1 MIQYEILFWLL
12 LFEMAIFML
21 LSIPSNKFQKKYVV
35 QWIDTFLNFKYTYFI
50 LAFLLLYTLI
60 MTLDSFSE
68 YHKSSSLINLNT
80 GIEMNNVLSR
90 DHLHSKLFR
99 AQRNTY
105 LTVMTLFTAF
115 ADYQMYNLRNQL
127 IKKSE

>member
-1 MIQYEILFWLL
+1 MG
-12 LFEMAIFML
+12 MFML

-35 QWIDTFLNFKYTYFI
+35 QWIDMFLNNKYTQFI
-50 LAFLLLYTLI
+50 FAFLLLYTLI
-60 MTLDSFSE
+60 MTFDAFSS
-68 YHKSSSLINLNT
+68 YYKSTSLADLNA
-80 GIEMNNVLSR
+80 GIEMTNVLSH
-90 DHLHSKLFR
+90 DHYHSKLFR
-99 AQRNTY
+99 AQRNMY